1 MEEPRTGPQT
11 GPRTGPRTGTRTGT
25 RIGIVLPVEFDR
37 RAWTVHWWRLGSML
51 ADEVGA
57 VRLLARPATSRLERI
72 VGHSALAT
80 RVTRR
85 FGTVRELDGP
95 LPDLD
100 LLLVVVHDF
109 GDAHELLG
117 LVDGLRRAQRLVVV
131 HGEMWPGDIPENRV
145 IVDALHAR
153 ADLVVTHHRHSVE
166 TLADIVPAPVRFV
179 PWPVDLSLARP
190 RSHRDRPI
198 DVFNVGRRSPAQD
211 RALTRWAEDGDRWYL
226 CTTMNGPIASAEDHG
241 RHMAA
246 LMSRSRILVTNRGR
260 FDEPQRTGGAAEA
273 GIRVSEALASG
284 SLMLGEGADLSF
296 LAPDLDSSPG
306 TLPLALDA
314 DPIPPELDALLAEF
328 LADPDRCDEIARHH
342 WDVAQ
347 RRIDIGAVAGTI
359 LAEAGLDPL
368 EGLAAR
374 SHRLRSVFAP
384 SPAR

>member
-1 MEEPRTGPQT
+1 VVATSTGP
-11 GPRTGPRTGTRTGT
+11 GSAP
-25 RIGIVLPVEFDR
+25 RIGVVLPVEFDR
-37 RAWTVHWWRLGSML
+37 RAWTVHWWRLCSML
-51 ADEVGA
+51 VDEVGA
-57 VRLLARPATSRLERI
+57 VRILSRPVSSRLERLI
-72 VGHSALAT
+72 GHGAVAN
-80 RVTRR
+80 RVARR

-117 LVDGLRRAQRLVVV
+117 LVDGLRRARRLVVV

-153 ADLVVTHHRHSVE
+153 ADLVVTHHLRSVE
-166 TLADIVPAPVRFV
+166 ALAAIVPAPVRFV

-190 RSHRDRPI
+190 RSHQERPI

-211 RALTRWAEDGDRWYL
+211 RALTRWADDADRWYL

-241 RHMAA
+241 RHMAS

-260 FDEPQRTGGAAEA
+260 FDEPQRTGGASEA

-284 SLMLGEGADLSF
+284 SLMLGDGADLSF
-296 LAPDLDSSPG
+296 LAPDLDPSPG
-306 TLPLALDA
+306 TLRLPLDA
-314 DPIPPELDALLAEF
+314 ERIPPELDARLAEL

-342 WDVAQ
+342 WDVAR
-347 RRIDIGAVAGTI
+347 RRIDIGAVAGAI

-368 EGLAAR
+368 DGLAAR
-374 SHRLRSVFAP
+374 SRRLRSVFTP
-384 SPAR
+384 SPAG